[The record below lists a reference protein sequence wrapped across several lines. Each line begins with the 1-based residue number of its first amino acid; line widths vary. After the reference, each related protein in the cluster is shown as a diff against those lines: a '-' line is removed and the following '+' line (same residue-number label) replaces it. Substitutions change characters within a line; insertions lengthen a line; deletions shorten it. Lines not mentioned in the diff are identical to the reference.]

1 MNKKGFTVVEVV
13 IAFSML
19 GVVLISLF
27 GFVTFYRDKTR
38 SEEIR
43 TQLLDFKNTITKV
56 IYDDI
61 VGDKIVKI
69 EYCDGIAKCVNF
81 KDPSNETHVLMVV
94 EDPIIEGIKKKG
106 LYLNY
111 DETMYMLPDSD
122 LRDTNGYMCFFDEF
136 TLQNYND
143 EIYSLKITFMH
154 HSLNESFTINLTI
167 N

>member
-1 MNKKGFTVVEVV
+1 MNKKGFAVVEVV

-19 GVVLISLF
+19 GVLLISLF

-38 SEEIR
+38 NEETR
-43 TQLLDFKNTITKV
+43 TKLLDFKNNITKI

-61 VGDKIVKI
+61 VGEKIVKL
-69 EYCDGIAKCVNF
+69 EYCNGIAKCVNF
-81 KDPSNETHVLMVV
+81 KDHNNNQHVLQVV
-94 EDPIIEGIKKKG
+94 EDPLIEGVKKKG

-122 LRDTNGYMCFFDEF
+122 LRDTNGYMCYFDDF
-136 TLQNYND
+136 MLQNYND
-143 EIYSLKITFMH
+143 EIYSLRITFMH
-154 HSLNESFTINLTI
+154 HGLNESFTINLTV

>member
-27 GFVTFYRDKTR
+27 GFVTFYRDKTKN
-38 SEEIR
+38 EETR
-43 TQLLDFKNTITKV
+43 TQLLDFKNTIMKV
-56 IYDDI
+56 VYDDI
-61 VGDKIVKI
+61 VSDKIVKI
-69 EYCDGIAKCVNF
+69 EYCDGIEKCINF
-81 KDPSNETHVLMVV
+81 KDSNNETHVLKIV
-94 EDPIIEGIKKKG
+94 EDPIIESVKKKG

-111 DETMYMLPDSD
+111 DEMMYMLPDSD